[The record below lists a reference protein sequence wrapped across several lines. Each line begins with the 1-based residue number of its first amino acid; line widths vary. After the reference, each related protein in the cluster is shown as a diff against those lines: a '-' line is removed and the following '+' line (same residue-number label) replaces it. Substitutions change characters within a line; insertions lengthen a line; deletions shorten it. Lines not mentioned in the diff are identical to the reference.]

1 MYRRRSHLG
10 NLDVVFLERAEDDG
24 VHGGG
29 GSGGEGS
36 SVEGEQRK
44 GSGVAAAAAGE
55 ASPQSPNA
63 SSPHLSDSRNSGPG
77 LGERERGVYVLVG
90 STRRRSGIMD
100 PTFSPFT
107 SYPNGSK
114 HEPAVRH
121 NRSHNPK
128 RFNPNPSHQSS

>member
-77 LGERERGVYVLVG
+77 LEEREREEY
-90 STRRRSGIMD
+90 M
-100 PTFSPFT
+100 F
-107 SYPNGSK
+107 
-114 HEPAVRH
+114 
-121 NRSHNPK
+121 
-128 RFNPNPSHQSS
+128 